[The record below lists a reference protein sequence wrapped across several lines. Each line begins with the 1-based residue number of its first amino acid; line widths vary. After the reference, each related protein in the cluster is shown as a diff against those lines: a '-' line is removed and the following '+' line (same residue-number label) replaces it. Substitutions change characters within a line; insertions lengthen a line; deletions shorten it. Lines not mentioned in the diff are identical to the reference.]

1 MGRLVKRSERCS
13 VVSDSLQPHGL
24 QRPRNSPG
32 QNTGVGNLS
41 LLQGMK
47 KVVTAVISGL
57 RAHSID
63 YEETLE
69 NLVR

>member
-1 MGRLVKRSERCS
+1 MNCENY
-13 VVSDSLQPHGL
+13 SDMSNSLQPHGL
-24 QRPRNSPG
+24 YNPWNSPG